1 MQDLLKSMSPSA
13 AILLNIEVSLI
24 NIAYHDEGNTL
35 SYTLL
40 PFLNKVTD
48 YSFLHEKS
56 NFILNRFLNSL
67 TRHIVDVGMEV
78 EVGFMLFALKY
89 DPRQLKSIL
98 AFGSNKDKLIKAL

>member
-1 MQDLLKSMSPSA
+1 MQELLKSMSPSA

-24 NIAYHDEGNTL
+24 NATYHDEGNTL

-56 NFILNRFLNSL
+56 NFILTRFLNSL
-67 TRHIVDVGMEV
+67 TKHVADAGIEVDVGL
-78 EVGFMLFALKY
+78 MLFAL
-89 DPRQLKSIL
+89 R
-98 AFGSNKDKLIKAL
+98 

>member
-1 MQDLLKSMSPSA
+1 MSPSA

-89 DPRQLKSIL
+89 DPR
-98 AFGSNKDKLIKAL
+98 